1 MSDGGRG
8 RVFQPRALTD
18 SPSNPGRDQSHD
30 RFVIAPARDKALV
43 FGLLEMVRA
52 GQTVVGE
59 NHILRSHQSSPLGL
73 LLAQQKTTVS

>member
-1 MSDGGRG
+1 M
-8 RVFQPRALTD
+8 FQPRALTG

-43 FGLLEMVRA
+43 FGLLDMVGA

-59 NHILRSHQSSPLGL
+59 NHMLRGHQSSP
-73 LLAQQKTTVS
+73 LAQQKTTVS